1 MGGSGRDAY
10 RRAARWYDLFF
21 GRPNA
26 GLRRLG
32 LKMFP
37 PRDGMD
43 VLDVG
48 CGTGIQLA
56 DYQRAGCRVS
66 GIDASPSMLAV
77 ARRRLGDK
85 ASLRLGDAT
94 RLPYADQA
102 FDLVLASTVL
112 HEMSPGARAAA
123 LGEIRRVLRP
133 GGRVLLTD
141 FEAGPV
147 RPGRGW
153 IAKGIITAA
162 ETAAGRSHHRN
173 SRHFLANGGLPPLLG
188 AQGFAVDQRRIAGGG
203 AIALYLA
210 LPQDRGGTSRQD
222 ASQVRPIRPTDAS
235 AE

>member
-10 RRAARWYDLFF
+10 RRAARWYDRLF
-21 GRPNA
+21 GRLTV
-26 GLRRLG
+26 GLRGLG
-32 LKMFP
+32 LTMFP
-37 PRDGMD
+37 AREGMD

-56 DYQRAGCRVS
+56 GYQRAGCRVS
-66 GIDASPSMLAV
+66 GIDASPAMLAV
-77 ARRRLGDK
+77 ARRRLGDR

-112 HEMSPGARAAA
+112 HEMPAGARAAA

-153 IAKGIITAA
+153 VAKGIIAA
-162 ETAAGRSHHRN
+162 PEAAAGRSHRRN
-173 SRHFLANGGLPPLLG
+173 SRHFIAHGGLPPLLSE
-188 AQGFAVDQRRIAGGG
+188 QGYSVDQRGSWPGARSACTWLSRRAAAG
-203 AIALYLA
+203 
-210 LPQDRGGTSRQD
+210 T
-222 ASQVRPIRPTDAS
+222 TC
-235 AE
+235 